1 MSNDSVPAA
10 VDFVH
15 DEGEPSVHVSR
26 SRCCDYVDR
35 PAALFYERNKQQ
47 LLSNW
52 EDRLAK
58 SLIYVAVV
66 LLLYILLVVI
76 TIIHDTYSVC
86 GISEKRS
93 NVSTLVLFID
103 KIYQDFFHFFIDC
116 FPYS

>member
-1 MSNDSVPAA
+1 MT
-10 VDFVH
+10 
-15 DEGEPSVHVSR
+15 VSLLPWI
-26 SRCCDYVDR
+26 SPMTKVSLVSMCPGPGVVTVFVDR

-76 TIIHDTYSVC
+76 TIIHDTYSVSVKKKQC
-86 GISEKRS
+86 FHIS
-93 NVSTLVLFID
+93 FI
-103 KIYQDFFHFFIDC
+103 
-116 FPYS
+116 

>member
-1 MSNDSVPAA
+1 MT
-10 VDFVH
+10 
-15 DEGEPSVHVSR
+15 VSLLPWIFPMTKV
-26 SRCCDYVDR
+26 SPVSMCPGPGVVTCDCVDR

-76 TIIHDTYSVC
+76 TIIHDTYSV
-86 GISEKRS
+86 SVKKETMFS
-93 NVSTLVLFID
+93 
-103 KIYQDFFHFFIDC
+103 Y
-116 FPYS
+116 